1 MHISWLFG
9 ELIQYG
15 PGKPN
20 DYCHSLPKFLP
31 GSVYEF
37 YFALSGKLVGKEESY
52 CHVNITINLLCIEKV
67 FY

>member
-1 MHISWLFG
+1 MDQENQMIIVIPF
-9 ELIQYG
+9 Q
-15 PGKPN
+15 N
-20 DYCHSLPKFLP
+20 FCQAQF
-31 GSVYEF
+31 YEF